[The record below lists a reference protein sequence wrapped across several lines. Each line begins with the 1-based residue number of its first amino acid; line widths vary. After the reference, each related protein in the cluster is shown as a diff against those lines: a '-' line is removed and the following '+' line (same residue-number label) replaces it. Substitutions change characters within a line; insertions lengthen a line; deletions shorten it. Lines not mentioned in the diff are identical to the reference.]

1 MEPAGL
7 LIRLLLIL
15 FVLYSVVSS
24 SWRILQ
30 RVRYAMFSLV
40 LDSAFFLI
48 AATIQ
53 SDYTPWL
60 IAVFYLFLI
69 SAALLIHPWPQVA
82 AISTVVPLLFA
93 LVRPSEFTRLFPV
106 LVLAGALGLVS
117 ARARQLLVDR
127 LLAVSRKAV
136 LYRAEAQ
143 QARDAERERIAA
155 DFHDGPQQSFIS
167 LQMRLEVIRRLLER
181 SPEKGMQ
188 ELIEFQRI
196 TQDQVSEIRAF
207 VRSMRPAAVDG
218 LAFTTSLSRLLDFFE
233 KDSGIA
239 TTFQGSGDVEIT
251 DPDRARELLQ
261 IIREALHNARKHSGA
276 SRVIVGVQRNGDR
289 VEISVTDDG
298 RGFPFSGSYSLPE
311 LDAMQL
317 GPASIMRRV
326 QGLDG
331 ELTINSSPGNGSGIK
346 VSVRA

>member
-1 MEPAGL
+1 L

-40 LDSAFFLI
+40 LDSLFFLI

-53 SDYTPWL
+53 SSFTPWL
-60 IAVFYLFLI
+60 IAAFYLFLI
-69 SAALLIHPWPQVA
+69 SSALLIHPWRQVA
-82 AISTVVPLLFA
+82 AVSIVVPLLFA
-93 LVRPSEFTRLFPV
+93 LVRPAEFTRLFPV
-106 LVLAGALGLVS
+106 LALVGALGLVS

-127 LLAVSRKAV
+127 LIAASRKAV
-136 LYRAEAQ
+136 LYRAEAH

-167 LQMRLEVIRRLLER
+167 LQMRLEVVRRLLER
-181 SPEKGMQ
+181 NPEKGMQ
-188 ELIEFQRI
+188 ELVDLQDI
-196 TQDQVSEIRAF
+196 TQKQVYEIRAF
-207 VRSMRPAAVDG
+207 VRSMRPAEVDG
-218 LAFTTSLSRLLDFFE
+218 LTFTTSISRLLDFFE

-239 TTFQGSGDVEIT
+239 TTFQGSGDVEIQ

-261 IIREALHNARKHSGA
+261 ILREALHNAQKHSGA
-276 SRVIVGVQRNGDR
+276 SRIIVSVQRQGDR
-289 VEISVTDDG
+289 VEVSVTDDG

-331 ELTINSSPGNGSGIK
+331 ELTINSSPGKGSGVK